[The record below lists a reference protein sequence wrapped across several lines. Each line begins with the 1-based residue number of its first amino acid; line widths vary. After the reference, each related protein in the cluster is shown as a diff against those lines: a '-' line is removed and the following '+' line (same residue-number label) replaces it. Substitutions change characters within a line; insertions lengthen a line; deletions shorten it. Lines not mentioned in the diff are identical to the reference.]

1 MFVRVEMKVFIKVV
15 FFMFALSIPLFF
27 SSCSK
32 NSKSPESMVLS
43 QLDIDLLIQHKK
55 NIDRITE
62 KYDKILLKT
71 KKQDQQKLL
80 KEGKAEINSYLNSKD
95 LNPMFFMRKSKKILE
110 GYIAF
115 YKTGEKAL
123 KRRKKMLIEQNL
135 SEKEIEMNI
144 AAFKN
149 ERERIFKE
157 LTSNLSDYEIE
168 LIRSNLEKLSSV
180 INL

>member
-15 FFMFALSIPLFF
+15 FFVFAISIPFLF

-32 NSKSPESMVLS
+32 SGESSESMVLS
-43 QLDIDLLIQHKK
+43 QHDIDLLVQHKK

-62 KYDKILLKT
+62 KYDKILSKT
-71 KKQDQQKLL
+71 KKQDQQKIL
-80 KEGKAEINSYLNSKD
+80 KKGKAEINSYLKSQD
-95 LNPMFFMRKSKKILE
+95 LNPLFFMRKSKKILE

-115 YKTGEKAL
+115 YKTSEKAL
-123 KRRKKMLIEQNL
+123 KRRKKMLREQNL

-144 AAFKN
+144 NAFKN